1 MANETTRSAAPRGE
15 RPRRRGW
22 DRRRDLGRRMI
33 RDRRRETAEV
43 PFERRAGGDR
53 RSGGHRRANAE
64 RRNTPPEGFHLLE
77 G

>member
-1 MANETTRSAAPRGE
+1 MANDTRRNAAPRGE

-33 RDRRRETAEV
+33 RDRRREAAEV
-43 PFERRAGGDR
+43 PFERRGGGDR
-53 RSGGHRRANAE
+53 RSSGQRRATSE
-64 RRNTPPEGFHLLE
+64 RRITPPEGFHLLN